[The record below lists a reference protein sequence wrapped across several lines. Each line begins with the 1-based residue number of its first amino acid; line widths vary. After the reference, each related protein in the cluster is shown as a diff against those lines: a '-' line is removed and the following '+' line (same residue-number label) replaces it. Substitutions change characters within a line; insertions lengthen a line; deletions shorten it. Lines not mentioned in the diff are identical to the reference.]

1 MPILQTKI
9 RPRECASQVWR
20 GWRDLKWD
28 RSLRKEEQYLLE
40 TAADFLTRMTELEK
54 LRVAVRLAEVAKTL
68 QSEDLQRRPI
78 NPKVVDLFSGPQ
90 LRVQPAR
97 PPATS

>member
-1 MPILQTKI
+1 M
-9 RPRECASQVWR
+9 RFASLAWVEGSKMGQN
-20 GWRDLKWD
+20 
-28 RSLRKEEQYLLE
+28 LRKEEQYLLE